1 MASPTPLRP
10 DPSTTDGPAV
20 MPVRLAPVG
29 DDRGARARGDRIGG
43 LTETDELLA
52 GAGGVAGDVDAS
64 LALARRLGAV
74 LPGPGEGRTSE
85 LWSALAT
92 LGALDLTTARVV
104 EPHLDALAILRQA
117 RADGSAVPD
126 DATWGVF
133 AAEAPGVRLSA
144 SQRDDGT
151 WRLDGVK
158 PWCSLADRLSH
169 AVVTAHTGPGS
180 RRAFAVGLRGPGV
193 SGEGGTW
200 ASRGLR
206 DVASLATRYDGV
218 PAVPVGEDDWYLR
231 RPGFAWGGIGV
242 AACWYGGAV
251 GLLRTMV
258 AAAGRRPPDQVALMH
273 VGAVDA
279 ALHAARASLHE
290 AAGLVDAGAAAGGH
304 GAVLAL
310 RVRGVVADA
319 VERVL
324 AHAAH
329 ALGPGPLTGD
339 EEHAR
344 RVADLQVYV
353 RQHHAERDQAAL
365 GTALLDDEGTS

>member
-1 MASPTPLRP
+1 
-10 DPSTTDGPAV
+10 
-20 MPVRLAPVG
+20 MPVRLTPPGAG
-29 DDRGARARGDRIGG
+29 DDRAADGRAADGTGG
-43 LTETDELLA
+43 RSGVDELLA
-52 GAGGVAGDVDAS
+52 QAGGAAGDVEAS
-64 LALARRLGAV
+64 LDLARRLGVA
-74 LPGPGEGRTSE
+74 LPGPGEGRTTE
-85 LWSALAT
+85 LWSVLAT

-117 RADGSAVPD
+117 GVAEGTVPDGS
-126 DATWGVF
+126 TWGVF
-133 AAEAPGVRLSA
+133 AAEGPGVRLSA
-144 SQRDDGT
+144 SRDEDGT
-151 WRLDGVK
+151 WRLGGVK

-169 AVVTAHTGPGS
+169 AVVTAHTGAGS
-180 RRAFAVGLRGPGV
+180 RRAFAVELRGPGV

-206 DVASLATRYDGV
+206 DVSSLATRYDDV
-218 PAVPVGEDDWYLR
+218 PAVPVGEDDWYLT

-251 GLLRTMV
+251 GLARTMLT
-258 AAAGRRPPDQVALMH
+258 AAGARPPDQVAFMH
-273 VGAVDA
+273 LGAVDG

-290 AAGLVDAGAAAGGH
+290 AAGMVDAGAASGAQ

-310 RVRGVVADA
+310 RVRGVVAEA

-365 GTALLDDEGTS
+365 GKALVDGEGAS